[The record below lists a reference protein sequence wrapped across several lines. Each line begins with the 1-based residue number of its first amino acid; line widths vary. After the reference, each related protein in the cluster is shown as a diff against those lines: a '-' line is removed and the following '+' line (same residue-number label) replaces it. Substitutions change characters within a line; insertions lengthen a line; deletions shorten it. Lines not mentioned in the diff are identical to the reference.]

1 LKVASDLTVLKRRQ
15 ELQNETMIV
24 IEEIIM
30 SNALELVS
38 HNKHAV
44 AVRQDIA
51 RLQLHVADDREHLQQ
66 LHDTLQR
73 HLQTHSTNYRGQR
86 LLVIYKHSGSYYHP

>member
-1 LKVASDLTVLKRRQ
+1 MSSDLTVLKRIQ

-38 HNKHAV
+38 HNKYAV
-44 AVRQDIA
+44 AVREDVA
-51 RLQLHVADDREHLQQ
+51 RLQAQLADDRQHLQQ
-66 LHDTLQR
+66 LHDALQR
-73 HLQTHSTNYRGQR
+73 HLVNTRSTNYHAIG
-86 LLVIYKHSGSYYHP
+86 LSISGALPVYFM